1 MALCYYNKIH
11 VNQDFNQDSCFK
23 IIDVIRGDKLPIEL
37 EVIVLRNDDHSHL
50 TIILT
55 MGTTLF
61 TYVFSKKN
69 LVLRQ
74 SLATNLVVT

>member
-1 MALCYYNKIH
+1 M
-11 VNQDFNQDSCFK
+11 
-23 IIDVIRGDKLPIEL
+23 
-37 EVIVLRNDDHSHL
+37 LRNDEHNHL

-61 TYVFSKKN
+61 TYVFSNKN

-74 SLATNLVVT
+74 SLALNLVVT